1 MAWQDL
7 FPLPGARIDAEEE
20 RELRLVA
27 QARGGADW
35 ALSAL
40 VARYQPTVTRYLS
53 RLTGSIE
60 RSSQLAERVFAR
72 MEQRIQGPQG
82 GKQLRLWLLRTC
94 TEMGL
99 DTLREPRA
107 HSLRALVGPRGPAG
121 LLPSRAAGTGP
132 LAARAGGLAEVA
144 TKTSRQVRKL
154 IWNNSDERAD
164 MKADRASGAA
174 AKPAETTAGYGS
186 DDPFPDLDP
195 REALRFRM
203 IRAVLAELP
212 FGDAQ
217 CLALHLV
224 AGLNQAEVAR
234 ALGITGSAT
243 RRRVVHGL
251 QLFAQRYEAAAASL
265 RLPPETLR
273 DGEDREFK
281 TPLLDHD
288 FAQQPPRSSYRP
300 ASQEGDGALTT
311 PPPDLV
317 ARVVPANPE
326 EHIEDT
332 VQDVFAETIETY
344 DVANETTIAIYPLV
358 VEADSTLPMPVP
370 EQPTDAVE
378 VTEPPEPAWDEAW
391 AASDVLAL
399 PEQHIAIGSIPLS
412 DMTLAL
418 EMVDESLDPPVASD
432 ARVRDASAP
441 PASEDAVEE
450 AMPLDAALVLAVAP
464 SDTSDAALGDEPE
477 SALDDATDDIALYDV
492 AEMTRTPL
500 AGLAAGAPPD
510 DDASAL
516 MPETVAKGGEDTGPG
531 DAGDLVHIADLGEPL
546 VVAISGVETP
556 VHEAES
562 GTPAQAQD
570 AVTPPVETPVET
582 PAETAVD
589 APLREPRR
597 VPVLSASEPG
607 EEITPQQTPP
617 RVVPVLS
624 AEASGADS
632 AAGTAQ
638 RARVAEPSL
647 R

>member
-60 RSSQLAERVFAR
+60 RSRQLAERVFAR

-132 LAARAGGLAEVA
+132 LAPRAGGLAEVA

-154 IWNNSDERAD
+154 IWNSSDERAD
-164 MKADRASGAA
+164 VKADRAFDGA
-174 AKPAETTAGYGS
+174 AKPAEPTAGYGS

-243 RRRVVHGL
+243 RKRVVHGL

-273 DGEDREFK
+273 DREDREFK
-281 TPLLDHD
+281 TPQLDHD
-288 FAQQPPRSSYRP
+288 FAQQPPRLSHRP

-311 PPPDLV
+311 APPDLV

-326 EHIEDT
+326 EHVEDT
-332 VQDVFAETIETY
+332 VQDVFAETIESY

-358 VEADSTLPMPVP
+358 VEADSTLPVPVP
-370 EQPTDAVE
+370 EQPDDAAE
-378 VTEPPEPAWDEAW
+378 VIGPPLPAWDEAW

-399 PEQHIAIGSIPLS
+399 PEPHIAIGSIPLS
-412 DMTLAL
+412 DMALAL
-418 EMVDESLDPPVASD
+418 EMVDESLDPPIAGD
-432 ARVRDASAP
+432 AGVRDAAAP
-441 PASEDAVEE
+441 AASEHAVEE
-450 AMPLDAALVLAVAP
+450 VMPLDAALEIAVAP
-464 SDTSDAALGDEPE
+464 SDASDAELGDRPE
-477 SALDDATDDIALYDV
+477 SVLDDTTDDIALYDV

-500 AGLAAGAPPD
+500 AGLAVGAPPY
-510 DDASAL
+510 DDAGAL
-516 MPETVAKGGEDTGPG
+516 MPGTGADGGEDAGLG

-562 GTPAQAQD
+562 GMPAQAED
-570 AVTPPVETPVET
+570 AATPPVEAGRV
-582 PAETAVD
+582 
-589 APLREPRR
+589 APPREPRR
-597 VPVLSASEPG
+597 VPVLTASKPE
-607 EEITPQQTPP
+607 EEITPEQTPA

-624 AEASGADS
+624 PEVSGADS
-632 AAGTAQ
+632 AAGTVE